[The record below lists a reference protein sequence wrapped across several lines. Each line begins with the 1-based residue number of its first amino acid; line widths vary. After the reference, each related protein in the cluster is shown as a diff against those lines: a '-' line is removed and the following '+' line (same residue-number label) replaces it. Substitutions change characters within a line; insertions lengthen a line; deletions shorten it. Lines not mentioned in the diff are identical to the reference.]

1 MKANLA
7 IDLLFAPTVAALGYE
22 LLGCVYASAKGGA
35 ILRVYI
41 DSEKG
46 VNVDDCERVSRQLSA
61 LLDVEDPLP
70 GNYRLEVSSPGL
82 DRPLFTPD
90 HFRRFIGE
98 KVNIQLH
105 APINNRRHIKGILL
119 EIENENVILSVDN
132 EKMSLP
138 FSNILKANL
147 QFELPLKQKLK
158 R

>member
-1 MKANLA
+1 MKANPT
-7 IDLLFAPTVAALGYE
+7 IDALFAPTVSALGYE
-22 LLGCVYASAKGGA
+22 LLGCVYSSAKGGA

-41 DSEKG
+41 DAEKG
-46 VNVDDCERVSRQLSA
+46 INIDDCERVSRQLSA

-70 GNYRLEVSSPGL
+70 GNYRLEVSSPGIA
-82 DRPLFTPD
+82 RPLFTLD

-98 KVNIQLH
+98 KVSIQLH
-105 APINNRRHIKGILL
+105 APINNRRHIKGFLL
-119 EIENENVILSVDN
+119 EVENENVILSVDN

-147 QFELPLKQKLK
+147 QIEPKM